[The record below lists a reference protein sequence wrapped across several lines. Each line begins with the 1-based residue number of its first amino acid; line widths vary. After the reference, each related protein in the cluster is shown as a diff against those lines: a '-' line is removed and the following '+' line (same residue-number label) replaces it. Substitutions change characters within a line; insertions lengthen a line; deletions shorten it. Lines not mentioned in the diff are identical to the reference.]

1 VDSELLLI
9 ADAVVQTLN
18 AANLTPNFTA
28 QRVYQPSFELPE
40 MKTLQVTVVPKEQEH
55 KRLTRARFIRICRV
69 DVGVQQKFEKGNAAE
84 LDPLV
89 RLVRDIAALFE
100 GQPLSG
106 IPETFCLSVKIEP
119 VFAQE
124 HFEQLRQ
131 FTSVL
136 TLTFKVWG

>member
-1 VDSELLLI
+1 VGFLQTDSRFGRPI
-9 ADAVVQTLN
+9 I
-18 AANLTPNFTA
+18 
-28 QRVYQPSFELPE
+28 PE
-40 MKTLQVTVVPKEQEH
+40 
-55 KRLTRARFIRICRV
+55 IS
-69 DVGVQQKFEKGNAAE
+69 VGN
-84 LDPLV
+84 
-89 RLVRDIAALFE
+89 RDIAALFE